1 MPAFSDS
8 PDVRMARWPGT
19 APALSRMTSAKIVV
33 AGGFGVGKTTAV
45 GAISEIPAI
54 RTESWMTAAAAQI
67 DRLDPGIDK
76 VTTTVAM
83 DFGRVTI
90 DEALVLYLFGTP
102 GQPRFWPMWDD
113 LVRGAV
119 GALVLVDTNNLA
131 NSFPAVNY
139 FENDADV
146 PWIVCVNLF
155 HGVATHELS
164 EVREALGLPP
174 QVPLIAADVR
184 DPRHVAH
191 ALLAV
196 VDHATERAI
205 PYALSGTG

>member
-1 MPAFSDS
+1 ML
-8 PDVRMARWPGT
+8 M
-19 APALSRMTSAKIVV
+19 MTSAKIVV

-90 DEALVLYLFGTP
+90 DDTLVLYLFGTP

-131 NSFPAVNY
+131 NSFAAVNY
-139 FENDADV
+139 FEHDADV
-146 PWIVCVNLF
+146 PWIVVVNLF

-164 EVREALGLPP
+164 EVREALALPAH
-174 QVPLIAADVR
+174 VPLIAADVR
-184 DPRHVAH
+184 DARKVAR

-196 VDHATERAI
+196 VDHAAKQAI
-205 PYALSGTG
+205 G

>member
-1 MPAFSDS
+1 VPALPDS
-8 PDVRMARWPGT
+8 PDGVRM
-19 APALSRMTSAKIVV
+19 SQMTSAKIVV

-90 DEALVLYLFGTP
+90 DETLVLYLFGTP

-131 NSFPAVNY
+131 NSFAAVNY

-146 PWIVCVNLF
+146 PWVVCVNLF

-164 EVREALGLPP
+164 EVRDALALPAH
-174 QVPLIAADVR
+174 VPLIAADIR
-184 DPRHVAH
+184 DARKVAR

-196 VDHATERAI
+196 VDHAAKQAI
-205 PYALSGTG
+205 G

>member
-1 MPAFSDS
+1 MPALPDS
-8 PDVRMARWPGT
+8 PDGVRMSP
-19 APALSRMTSAKIVV
+19 MTSAKIVV

-90 DEALVLYLFGTP
+90 DETLVLYLFGTP

-131 NSFPAVNY
+131 NSFAAVNY

-146 PWIVCVNLF
+146 PWVVCVNLF

-164 EVREALGLPP
+164 EVRDALALPAH
-174 QVPLIAADVR
+174 VPLIAADIR
-184 DPRHVAH
+184 DSRKVAR

-196 VDHATERAI
+196 VDHAAKQAI
-205 PYALSGTG
+205 G

>member
-1 MPAFSDS
+1 MPALHDS
-8 PDVRMARWPGT
+8 PDGVRMNQ
-19 APALSRMTSAKIVV
+19 MTSAKIVV

-83 DFGRVTI
+83 DFGRVTM
-90 DEALVLYLFGTP
+90 DETLVLYLFGTP

-131 NSFPAVNY
+131 NSFAAVNY

-164 EVREALGLPP
+164 EVRDALALPAH
-174 QVPLIAADVR
+174 VPLIAADIR
-184 DPRHVAH
+184 DARKVAS

-196 VDHATERAI
+196 VDHAAKQAI
-205 PYALSGTG
+205 G

>member
-8 PDVRMARWPGT
+8 REANLNRR
-19 APALSRMTSAKIVV
+19 LTSAKIVI

-45 GAISEIPAI
+45 EAISEIPAI

-90 DEALVLYLFGTP
+90 DDSLVLYLFGTP

-119 GALVLVDTNNLA
+119 GAVVLVDTNNLE
-131 NSFPAVNY
+131 NSFAAVNY
-139 FENDADV
+139 FENDATV
-146 PWIVCVNLF
+146 PWIVCVNPF
-155 HGVATHELS
+155 HGIQTHELS
-164 EVREALGLPP
+164 AVREALTLPP
-174 QVPLIAADVR
+174 HIPLIAADVR
-184 DPRHVAH
+184 DPRNVAR
-191 ALLAV
+191 ALLTV
-196 VDHATERAI
+196 VDHATERRSVLQETTTCAR
-205 PYALSGTG
+205 S

>member
-1 MPAFSDS
+1 M
-8 PDVRMARWPGT
+8 RMNQ
-19 APALSRMTSAKIVV
+19 MTSAKIVV

-90 DEALVLYLFGTP
+90 DETLVLYLFGTP

-119 GALVLVDTNNLA
+119 GALVLVDTGNLA
-131 NSFPAVNY
+131 NSFAAVNY

-146 PWIVCVNLF
+146 PWVVCVNLF

-164 EVREALGLPP
+164 EVREALALPAH
-174 QVPLIAADVR
+174 VPLIAADIR
-184 DPRHVAH
+184 DARKVAR

-196 VDHATERAI
+196 VDHAAKQAI
-205 PYALSGTG
+205 G